1 MDEVALHHKV
11 NGQLLLIS
19 QLELIVRLLRLA
31 AAEHIFA
38 KVHHGVAAG
47 LAVASARRS
56 RRLSRRLCL
65 QPKKMSRAQ
74 AESVIKNIIRE
85 IAQQMRTLRGQAVSE
100 TLVASCTDKTLTRDD
115 VQKLI
120 KLCVDKLMDTKSPSL
135 DTIKMQV
142 FFDMNYTARR
152 ESRDSRARTRDE
164 LDSLYRKIVSAV
176 LLQSGLGSPTD
187 INVVREATAALQ
199 SVFPQSELGAFMQMP
214 RKDKERHLQE
224 LTASGIRLFNKDC
237 GKGGE
242 GIDDLPSFL
251 TKASGHTHS
260 LDEEI
265 GRVQETAAQ
274 YAALIESLA
283 VRAKP
288 GLMSACRL
296 SCWRCEFADQLSP
309 AKSFSNYRR
318 RIKLSALIKLQQ
330 LEAAACRQLQNTVQ
344 SKTAVPTAQVYPQ
357 FVHLSEIWSGF
368 QMVLLSVL
376 TNILNNLDAF
386 SRVHRDLFK
395 PDIVAPFL
403 EEAGEVRSD
412 QQRLEASSDPLNE
425 LIRPMFRDGNGC
437 SRRLRRLQPAARD
450 VPRLLRL
457 GPGGLRP
464 TADPPAIQRWHLHY
478 RNNYFIFSSRKAAY
492 EFANQPDEFIT
503 SAEPEL
509 IQILELHSQFA
520 ALTPHSQSRDAGK
533 NDREPVTKCDAQ
545 TETDT
550 HLWDTNIVKSYEWN
564 EWSCAGRRLSLD
576 QPEQPAPGQRGQVYP
591 PKDRRRRLNETGTP
605 ACRSRRVL
613 RRASAAWMSEPTDP
627 YNYNSTAR
635 CQLPSYSSVI
645 GCRGSKRRRPKG
657 KSDKRRL
664 RESAIDRRQA
674 PGKGETARVR
684 KRSRLTDSARGD
696 ARGVVSA
703 PGGQFAAAPRLA
715 LRGRTRCQWVGLLSG
730 SLQFGNLGGYLAA
743 LDALSEG
750 ASRGTGLFGAGRQ
763 QVFPAADDCDRLTGV
778 TELVARR
785 HVTSP
790 DRSAFS
796 A

>member
-1 MDEVALHHKV
+1 
-11 NGQLLLIS
+11 
-19 QLELIVRLLRLA
+19 
-31 AAEHIFA
+31 
-38 KVHHGVAAG
+38 
-47 LAVASARRS
+47 
-56 RRLSRRLCL
+56 
-65 QPKKMSRAQ
+65 KKMSRAQ

-85 IAQQMRTLRGQAVSE
+85 IAQQCASRGQAVSE
-100 TLVASCTDKTLTRDD
+100 TLVAFMVKAVVLDPTNDFSTDKTLTRDD

-152 ESRDSRARTRDE
+152 EFLEEHHRIMKSRLMPVMREITDSRARTRDE

-224 LTASGIRLFNKDC
+224 LTAIVSGIRLFNKDC

-251 TKASGHTHS
+251 NEGIPATTHS

-283 VRAKP
+283 VKAQKP
-288 GLMSACRL
+288 GADVGLSLELLRESLINCRQAEVFLKVLL
-296 SCWRCEFADQLSP
+296 SDVIRSADQVEQLM
-309 AKSFSNYRR
+309 
-318 RIKLSALIKLQQ
+318 QQ
-330 LEAAACRQLQNTVQ
+330 LQARLEQLQNTVQ

-368 QMVLLSVL
+368 QDEMVLLSVL

-412 QQRLEASSDPLNE
+412 QQRLEASSDPAERVN
-425 LIRPMFRDGNGC
+425 PADFRDREWLFPETTKNY
-437 SRRLRRLQPAARD
+437 SRLPVMYRGYCAWALVVFD
-450 VPRLLRL
+450 RLLI
-457 GPGGLRP
+457 PGNPSVG
-464 TADPPAIQRWHLHY
+464 ILHY

-503 SAEPEL
+503 SVANTARRSPEL

-533 NDREPVTKCDAQ
+533 MIEKPVTKCDAQ

-550 HLWDTNIVKSYEWN
+550 HFMDTNIVKSYEWN
-564 EWSCAGRRLSLD
+564 EWELRRKAIKLANLRTKVTHSQQTNLSNLRRD
-576 QPEQPAPGQRGQVYP
+576 NVAQVYP
-591 PKDRRRRLNETGTP
+591 PKDQETQTKRDGHTSVP
-605 ACRSRRVL
+605 KPSVFYAGL
-613 RRASAAWMSEPTDP
+613 RGMGMSEPTD
-627 YNYNSTAR
+627 
-635 CQLPSYSSVI
+635 V
-645 GCRGSKRRRPKG
+645 
-657 KSDKRRL
+657 DKL
-664 RESAIDRRQA
+664 D
-674 PGKGETARVR
+674 
-684 KRSRLTDSARGD
+684 LT
-696 ARGVVSA
+696 VPV
-703 PGGQFAAAPRLA
+703 
-715 LRGRTRCQWVGLLSG
+715 
-730 SLQFGNLGGYLAA
+730 
-743 LDALSEG
+743 E
-750 ASRGTGLFGAGRQ
+750 Q
-763 QVFPAADDCDRLTGV
+763 QVLGSNNGRP
-778 TELVARR
+778 
-785 HVTSP
+785 S
-790 DRSAFS
+790 
-796 A
+796 